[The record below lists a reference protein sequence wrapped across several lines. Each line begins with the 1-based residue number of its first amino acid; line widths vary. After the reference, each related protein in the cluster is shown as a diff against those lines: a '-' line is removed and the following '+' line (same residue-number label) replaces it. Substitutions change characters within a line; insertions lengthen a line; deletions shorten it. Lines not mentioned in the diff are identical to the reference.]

1 MLSGWQEKTMRI
13 LRVALLAAVG
23 GGAVA
28 AAVLLPESALGTAK
42 TVQVT
47 NDRLVLVL
55 SGGRYNGLVAGF
67 DTDLWCV
74 DVERFASKG
83 QTYLANVVPLVRWTP
98 EQAALVRK
106 GAFRNEDFYWSDLGL
121 GAVERY
127 QAAAWLIT
135 QMEAYR
141 SGASVESDIH
151 YQQAAWA
158 ILDDAEFM
166 SIYITDEAQA
176 LMRAAAQFIRANPDY
191 GLGRWAV
198 ISGSVWPDGTFVSW
212 FYWQRQTFLA
222 PLELTSPMEAP
233 EAAGLRLA
241 DAPEPSTA
249 VLTGA
254 GLLAAALLLR
264 RRG

>member
-1 MLSGWQEKTMRI
+1 MRI
-13 LRVALLAAVG
+13 LRAALLAAAG
-23 GGAVA
+23 AGAVA

-42 TVQVT
+42 TVEIT

-83 QTYLANVVPLVRWTP
+83 NVYLANVVPLVRWTP

-141 SGASVESDIH
+141 SGAPADSDLH

-166 SIYITDEAQA
+166 SISITGEAEA
-176 LMRAAAQFIRANPDY
+176 LMRAAAQFIRDNPDY

-198 ISGSVWPDGTFVSW
+198 VSGSVFPDGSFAPW
-212 FYWQRQTFLA
+212 FYWQYQTFLA
-222 PLELTSPMEAP
+222 PLELT
-233 EAAGLRLA
+233 AAAADASGLRLA
-241 DAPEPSTA
+241 EAPEPGTA
-249 VLTGA
+249 MLVGA
-254 GLLAAALLLR
+254 GLIGAALLLR

>member
-1 MLSGWQEKTMRI
+1 MR
-13 LRVALLAAVG
+13 LLAVALAAFC
-23 GGAVA
+23 GAPA
-28 AAVLLPESALGTAK
+28 LAAVLLPESALGTSR
-42 TVQVT
+42 TVEIT

-55 SGGRYNGLVAGF
+55 SGGRYNGLVDGF

-83 QTYLANVVPLVRWTP
+83 NRYLANVVPLERWTP

-106 GAFRNEDFYWSDLGL
+106 GGFGNDDFYWSDLGL

-141 SGASVESDIH
+141 SGRAVYSDLH

-166 SIYITDEAQA
+166 SISITDEAQA
-176 LMRAAAQFIRANPDY
+176 LMRAAAQYIRDNPDY
-191 GLGRWAV
+191 GLGQWAV
-198 ISGSVWPDGTFVSW
+198 ISGSVWPDGTFVPW
-212 FYWQRQTFLA
+212 FYWQYQTFLA
-222 PLELTSPMEAP
+222 PLARTLPDG
-233 EAAGLRLA
+233 AGPDEEGRFPA
-241 DAPEPSTA
+241 HAPEPGTVA
-249 VLTGA
+249 LTGA
-254 GLLAAALLLR
+254 GLAAALWLR
-264 RRG
+264 RRR

>member
-1 MLSGWQEKTMRI
+1 MRVF
-13 LRVALLAAVG
+13 RAALLAAAG
-23 GGAVA
+23 AGAVA
-28 AAVLLPESALGTAK
+28 AAVLLPEAALGTAK
-42 TVQVT
+42 TVEIT

-55 SGGRYNGLVAGF
+55 SGGRYNGLVDGF

-83 QTYLANVVPLVRWTP
+83 NVYLANVVPLVRWTP

-141 SGASVESDIH
+141 SGASVHSDLH

-158 ILDDAEFM
+158 ILDEAEFM
-166 SIYITDEAQA
+166 SISITGEAEA
-176 LMRAAAQFIRANPDY
+176 LMRVAAQFIRDNPDY
-191 GLGRWAV
+191 GLGQWAV
-198 ISGSVWPDGTFVSW
+198 ISGSVFPDGSFAPW
-212 FYWQRQTFLA
+212 FYWQYQTFLA
-222 PLELTSPMEAP
+222 PLELTASASDAADLRLAEAP
-233 EAAGLRLA
+233 EPGSAML
-241 DAPEPSTA
+241 
-249 VLTGA
+249 VGA
-254 GLLAAALLLR
+254 GLAAAGLLLR